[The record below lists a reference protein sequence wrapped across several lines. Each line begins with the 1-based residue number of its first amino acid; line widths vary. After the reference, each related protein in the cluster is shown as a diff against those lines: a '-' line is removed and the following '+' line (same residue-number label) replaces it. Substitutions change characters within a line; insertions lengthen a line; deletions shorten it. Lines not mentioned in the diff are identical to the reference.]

1 MYNNTY
7 LYGLVVGAGHLLV
20 TQSGF
25 LQLGGRPL
33 VLANETHYE
42 HVFPQQHHLGACYP
56 SFTKSSRE
64 KRDCFQLEKLGPL
77 YFYYVNSIFSTL
89 LYF

>member
-42 HVFPQQHHLGACYP
+42 HVFSQQHHLGACYP

-64 KRDCFQLEKLGPL
+64 KRNCVEKISPYLTEID
-77 YFYYVNSIFSTL
+77 SKL
-89 LYF
+89 LYTSREKRG